1 MVWAVRG
8 PYTDVDL
15 LGRPCGCGGR
25 TGRKNARGED
35 EWRCLQPGQ
44 PWWEI
49 MLDTAAHLVHDHS
62 EAAEVKV
69 TWLAEAPGA
78 GAGAGAEVT
87 VVENVGTRAKPAF
100 RVSGRETRPPL
111 SLRGPGRVVADT
123 GRDHSQVTLWTH
135 DAATAETLQ
144 RLCGWH

>member
-25 TGRKNARGED
+25 TGGTDAQGRD
-35 EWRCLQPGQ
+35 EWHPCRQPGQ
-44 PWWEI
+44 PWWRVW
-49 MLDTAAHLVHDHS
+49 LATAAHLVHDHS

-78 GAGAGAEVT
+78 GAGAEVT
-87 VVENVGTRAKPAF
+87 VVEAF
-100 RVSGRETRPPL
+100 RVVGRETRPPL

-144 RLCGWH
+144 GLCGWH